1 MHRHPLLLACLA
13 AVLLLPSAASAST
26 TLGTTPDVALP
37 TTPLAG
43 CAPALAC
50 TVAQERLSNIDLRVP
65 AAGVVVRWRV
75 HGSGGQVRLR
85 RVGGAATAPV
95 ALPASAG
102 AVGQAAQLPVQ
113 AGDLLALDLLD
124 GAQISREPAP
134 FISGA
139 DVTSTWAPPLA
150 DGEARAP
157 SASFEGYW
165 LFEAEVEP
173 DADGDGRGD
182 ETQDPDHGTPPAQPG
197 PPSDPGPPAPPT
209 PPTPPTPDPYAGLP
223 AAGPALKLAATAAA
237 TRQGVV
243 TIALANPYAFKLSG
257 RAALRQGRR
266 NAATAKVALAATSTR
281 LLRLRLAKAAAR
293 TLARRRTLK
302 LMLAV
307 TLRAPVGKARTT
319 TRAVIVKLGAV
330 ARGTPPRSGGG
341 TGGGTGGDSRGGDAP
356 SGGGAGFD
364 GTYRAPDGQTMVVAN
379 GFVTNFNGDLT
390 LYCTKSER
398 QTRTSYAM
406 IADDPDP
413 KVADDGS
420 FTWEATRDYGF
431 EKLRFDGR
439 IQGDVATGRLMVED
453 RSPLLGGDK
462 IDFDYCF
469 AGKEFRLT
477 R

>member
-1 MHRHPLLLACLA
+1 MHRHPLLLACLC

-26 TLGTTPDVALP
+26 TLGTSPEVALP

-50 TVAQERLSNIDLRVP
+50 TVAQERLANLDLNVP
-65 AAGVVVRWRV
+65 DTGVVVRWRV
-75 HGSGGQVRLR
+75 HGSAGQVRLR
-85 RVGGAATAPV
+85 RVGGGATAPA

-102 AVGQAAQLPVQ
+102 AVEQTAQLPVRS
-113 AGDLLALDLLD
+113 GDLLALDLLD
-124 GAQISREPAP
+124 GAQVSREPSP

-139 DVTSTWAPPLA
+139 DMTSTWTPPLA
-150 DGEARAP
+150 DGETRAP

-165 LFEAEVEP
+165 LFEAEIEP

-182 ETQDPDHGTPPAQPG
+182 ETQDPDHGMPPGQPSNPV
-197 PPSDPGPPAPPT
+197 PPTPPAPPT
-209 PPTPPTPDPYAGLP
+209 APSPPTPDLYAGLP

-243 TIALANPYAFKLSG
+243 TVSLANPYAFKLTG
-257 RAALRQGRR
+257 RATLRQGRS
-266 NAATAKVALAATSTR
+266 NAATTKVTLAAASTR

-302 LMLAV
+302 LILAV

-319 TRAVIVKLGAV
+319 TRAVVVKLGAV
-330 ARGTPPRSGGG
+330 ARRAPPRSGGG
-341 TGGGTGGDSRGGDAP
+341 TGGGSRGDAP

-379 GFVTNFNGDLT
+379 GFVTTFNGDLT
-390 LYCTKSER
+390 LYCTKSGR

-413 KVADDGS
+413 KVAADGS
-420 FTWEATRDYGF
+420 FTWEATRGYGF

-439 IQGDVATGRLMVED
+439 IQGDAVTGRLMVED
-453 RSPLLGGDK
+453 RSPLLGGDR
-462 IDFDYCF
+462 IEFDYCF
-469 AGKEFRLT
+469 AGKQFRLT